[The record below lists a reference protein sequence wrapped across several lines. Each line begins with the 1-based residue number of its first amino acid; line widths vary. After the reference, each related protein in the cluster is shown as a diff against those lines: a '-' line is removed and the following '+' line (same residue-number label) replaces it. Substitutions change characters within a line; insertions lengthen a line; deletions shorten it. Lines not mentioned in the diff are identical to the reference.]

1 MEKVKVKKADLVKV
15 LQTNRDL
22 HQTEFNEALVGY
34 KISVEKELKNKL
46 KDLKAG
52 KDFDLY
58 INLQKP
64 VSYVKQY
71 NDVIGM
77 LEISTEEDVFI
88 SMEEYLKYYKNEWEW
103 QTSWKLSNAFY
114 SQAYVDSPK
123 FGSKKESLING

>member
-1 MEKVKVKKADLVKV
+1 MEKVKVKKEDLIKV
-15 LQTNRDL
+15 LQTNRDI
-22 HQTEFNEALVGY
+22 HQSAFNEALEGY
-34 KISVEKELKNKL
+34 KISVEKELKSKL

-77 LEISTEEDVFI
+77 LEISTEEDVSI
-88 SMEEYLKYYKNEWEW
+88 TMEEYLKYYKNEWEW
-103 QTSWKLSNAFY
+103 QSSWQLSNALY
-114 SQAYVDSPK
+114 SKAYVDSPK
-123 FGSKKESLING
+123 FGSKG